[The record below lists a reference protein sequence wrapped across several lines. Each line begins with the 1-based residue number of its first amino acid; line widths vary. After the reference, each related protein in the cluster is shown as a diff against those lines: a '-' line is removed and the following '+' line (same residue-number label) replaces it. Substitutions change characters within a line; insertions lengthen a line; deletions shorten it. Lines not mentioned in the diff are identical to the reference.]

1 MDDRDLETVPD
12 DESSLASWETCS
24 ELESEQSMIDEDHF
38 SGHYLD
44 HGLDQLYFNGNVA
57 VQDGESSSAT
67 WGTYSKSFSE
77 QVEDDSFDQVL
88 DVLSS
93 DSNVS
98 ISKRC
103 EHCQILVNEFP
114 DIGRRKGHSGFA
126 HNTLIPHAQYRA
138 QYLWKSRRKLDAL
151 YAPYFFTQFRGFLRT
166 LTPIF
171 RTTLIS
177 GEPDLEKLHSLPFKA
192 RRVDVYGRFEKI
204 C

>member
-57 VQDGESSSAT
+57 VQDDESSSAT

-93 DSNVS
+93 AATYQYQSVASTARYWSTNFQTLGEEKDTLVS
-98 ISKRC
+98 HITHLSPMHSTGPSSSGRVGGSWMRSMLHIS
-103 EHCQILVNEFP
+103 LL
-114 DIGRRKGHSGFA
+114 GFE
-126 HNTLIPHAQYRA
+126 
-138 QYLWKSRRKLDAL
+138 D
-151 YAPYFFTQFRGFLRT
+151 F
-166 LTPIF
+166 
-171 RTTLIS
+171 
-177 GEPDLEKLHSLPFKA
+177 
-192 RRVDVYGRFEKI
+192 
-204 C
+204 